1 MNDNKMKERTGKNRK
16 YNLRKSNKMV
26 KKIMSLI
33 DKKGIWK
40 TEAHMAL
47 TMVPKWMRTAECMM
61 IYDGEPISED
71 EKQGIKLFVTF
82 LFTKYG
88 YTEEEKEINN
98 RLITAFYLFG
108 ERIGKESVVIIFA
121 NNLKAKEIDFK
132 RNLNLIKKLKLKP
145 ADAPYM
151 IFSRKPLDEIIDPKE
166 EDILELSFNIKDEQ
180 KFSNLIKEVEND
192 VLYGEYPGRWIKIKM
207 WLEQDHPFLEKIW
220 KGLKEATNLLKPFI
234 K

>member
-1 MNDNKMKERTGKNRK
+1 MKERTGKNRK

-33 DKKGIWK
+33 DRKGIRETK
-40 TEAHMAL
+40 YYMAS
-47 TMVPKWMRTAECMM
+47 MVVVPKWMRTAECMM

-88 YTEEEKEINN
+88 YTEQEKEINN

-121 NNLKAKEIDFK
+121 NNLEEKKIDFK
-132 RNLNLIKKLKLKP
+132 RNLHLIKKFKLKP

-151 IFSRKPLDEIIDPKE
+151 IFSRKPLDEITDPKE
-166 EDILELSFNIKDEQ
+166 EDILDLSFNIKDEE
-180 KFSNLIKEVEND
+180 KFFNLIKEVEND
-192 VLYGEYPGRWIKIKM
+192 VIYGEYPGRWIKIKM
-207 WLEQDHPFLEKIW
+207 WLEQDHPFLGKIW

>member
-1 MNDNKMKERTGKNRK
+1 MKERNWKNRK
-16 YNLRKSNKMV
+16 YNLRKSNQMI

-33 DKKGIWK
+33 DREGIRETK
-40 TEAHMAL
+40 YYMAI
-47 TMVPKWMRTAECMM
+47 MVVPKWMRTGECMM

-108 ERIGKESVVIIFA
+108 ENIGKESVVIIFA

-166 EDILELSFNIKDEQ
+166 EDILELSFNIKDEE

-207 WLEQDHPFLEKIW
+207 WLEQDHPFLGKIW

>member
-1 MNDNKMKERTGKNRK
+1 MNDNKMKERNGKNRK

-33 DKKGIWK
+33 DRKGIWK
-40 TEAHMAL
+40 TRVHMASK
-47 TMVPKWMRTAECMM
+47 MVVPKWMRTAECMM

-166 EDILELSFNIKDEQ
+166 EDIL
-180 KFSNLIKEVEND
+180 
-192 VLYGEYPGRWIKIKM
+192 
-207 WLEQDHPFLEKIW
+207 
-220 KGLKEATNLLKPFI
+220 
-234 K
+234 

>member
-1 MNDNKMKERTGKNRK
+1 MKERNGKNRK

-33 DKKGIWK
+33 DRNILMDS
-40 TEAHMAL
+40 HVYYSYV
-47 TMVPKWMRTAECMM
+47 MVPESMRTGESMM

-71 EKQGIKLFVTF
+71 EKRRIKLYITF

-88 YTEEEKEINN
+88 YTEEEKKINN
-98 RLITAFYLFG
+98 RLIAAFYLFG
-108 ERIGKESVVIIFA
+108 ERIGKESVVVIFA
-121 NNLKAKEIDFK
+121 NNLKAEEIDFK
-132 RNLNLIKKLKLKP
+132 RNLYLIKKLKLKP

-166 EDILELSFNIKDEQ
+166 EDILELSFNIKDEE

-192 VLYGEYPGRWIKIKM
+192 VLYGEYPGRWIKIKV